1 MPRVVK
7 HPDIRRNEL
16 LDLAFNLFIKRE
28 NADRSLNDLIA
39 ASGLSKGAFY
49 HYFPSK
55 QALLK
60 SLADR
65 IAEQRLPELQR
76 AFRSTESDPLDH
88 LNRSLSRSAV
98 LKIQNAEIT
107 GQLFGSGFFFRP
119 ENHALFERITAA
131 WEAAFLPL
139 LTQAIAD
146 GVAKGRFSTNDPRGI
161 ADMIQHLMSG
171 TRSLVAQGVAAET
184 DGDRRKAA
192 SLLQKQ
198 FELHGVAVSRL
209 LGLPDESVAIVPPGF
224 AKKFLASFA
233 KRANKDEASPTQ
245 LERTVHT

>member
-1 MPRVVK
+1 MPRVIK
-7 HPDIRRNEL
+7 HPDSRRKEL
-16 LDLAFNLFIKRE
+16 LDLAFDLFLKRGNE
-28 NADRSLNDLIA
+28 DASLNDLIA

-55 QALLK
+55 QALLE

-65 IAEQRLPELQR
+65 IAAQRLPELQK
-76 AFRSTESDPLDH
+76 AFASNTSDPLDH
-88 LNRSLSRSAV
+88 LNRSLARSAA

-139 LTQAIAD
+139 LTQAITD
-146 GVAKGRFSTNDPRGI
+146 GVAKGRFSTKDAGGV
-161 ADMIQHLMSG
+161 AGMIQHLMSG

-192 SLLQKQ
+192 SRLEKQ
-198 FELHGVAVSRL
+198 FELHGVAASRM
-209 LGLPDESVAIVPPGF
+209 LGLPDESVAIVPRGF
-224 AKKFLASFA
+224 ATKFLAGFLTRPNKA
-233 KRANKDEASPTQ
+233 DAAARRA
-245 LERTVHT
+245 